1 MSQDQPQ
8 NTSLFVCQ
16 IATEVLKNVS
26 ENKCLMKDLSTLP
39 PSNDEQGKPS
49 WILRHLSVN
58 FLDEQW
64 SSSTLAASLTRRLDI
79 EQSFICLSIYF
90 LCIFGHYLLLSFEI
104 VVRIKVPWFG
114 FPRHTGLAKSI
125 LLSNSRIATLSLNST
140 IFAPMVCWDKSPMP
154 TLMVSSE
161 PFFLA
166 ARKSFENDY
175 HLK

>member
-58 FLDEQW
+58 FLDEQ
-64 SSSTLAASLTRRLDI
+64 
-79 EQSFICLSIYF
+79 
-90 LCIFGHYLLLSFEI
+90 
-104 VVRIKVPWFG
+104 
-114 FPRHTGLAKSI
+114 
-125 LLSNSRIATLSLNST
+125 
-140 IFAPMVCWDKSPMP
+140 
-154 TLMVSSE
+154 
-161 PFFLA
+161 
-166 ARKSFENDY
+166 
-175 HLK
+175 